1 MATLYVENVPDEVYR
16 SLRSRAK
23 SNRRSIA
30 AETICMLESAL
41 PTRSE
46 LQRRVAFYQQIQR
59 IRKRQRRGSR
69 PGPSAE
75 SLLRVDRRR

>member
-1 MATLYVENVPDEVYR
+1 MATLYVENVPDEVYEA
-16 SLRSRAK
+16 LRARAK

-30 AETICMLESAL
+30 AETISMLENAL

-46 LQRRVAFYQQIQR
+46 LRRRRDFFRQIQR
-59 IRKRQRRGSR
+59 IRSRQVGSR

-75 SLLRVDRRR
+75 DLLREDRTR

>member
-16 SLRSRAK
+16 ALRQRAK

-30 AETICMLESAL
+30 AETISMLENAL

-46 LQRRVAFYQQIQR
+46 LRRRLAFYQQVQR
-59 IRKRQRRGSR
+59 IRSRHKGSR
-69 PGPSAE
+69 PGPSTE
-75 SLLRVDRRR
+75 DLLREDRQR